1 MPDPDE
7 EISLRDT
14 IKQSI
19 KEVTGE
25 EYAPPPPEGSD
36 IPDEIVDEF
45 REREGIRDE
54 ETAENPDSEAPK
66 ADTNVP
72 DGDKPADKPDPA
84 TELLSKASPE
94 IKALFEEQAP
104 IAKLGREISEV
115 FAPFAEIVKASGMS
129 EAKIVEGW
137 IGLYNMARQDPTG
150 YATHML
156 KSLQGYDKAAVA
168 QALGIEAAKPTEA
181 PAEQKPDDDDDIFA
195 DPEVKAL
202 KKELA
207 ELKAARTAPQQPQQ
221 PQATPE
227 QIAQRAIWEDR
238 IQQFANEKDASGQP
252 VNKHFNALQREMATL
267 ATAWRQEGR
276 TFTVRELYEGA
287 IPMNPNISALVQ
299 ASRKEAA
306 EAADRQRKQA
316 AIEKAKRASSS
327 VRSDDEATV
336 RPTKFDDLDQRS
348 QIVAIAKG
356 LKVVA

>member
-1 MPDPDE
+1 MPDEE

-25 EYAPPPPEGSD
+25 EYAPPPPPGND
-36 IPDEIVDEF
+36 IPDEIIDEF
-45 REREGIRDE
+45 REREGIKDE
-54 ETAENPDSEAPK
+54 EVTAQKPDTEVAKP
-66 ADTNVP
+66 DTNVP
-72 DGDKPADKPDPA
+72 EADKPPVDPSEAVLA
-84 TELLSKASPE
+84 TASPE
-94 IKALFEEQAP
+94 VKALFEAQAP
-104 IAKLGREISEV
+104 VAKLGKEISEV
-115 FAPFAEIVKASGMS
+115 FAPFAEIVKASGMT

-168 QALGIEAAKPTEA
+168 AALGIEAPKPAEA
-181 PAEQKPDDDDDIFA
+181 PKADADDDDDVFA

-207 ELKAARTAPQQPQQ
+207 ELKAARAAPAPQPQQQ

-227 QIAQRAIWEDR
+227 QIAQRAVWEDR
-238 IQQFANEKDASGQP
+238 IQQFANEKDAAGNP
-252 VNKHFNALQREMATL
+252 VNVHFQALQREMATL

-299 ASRKEAA
+299 NARKEAA

-316 AIEKAKRASSS
+316 AIDKAKRAATS
-327 VRSDDEATV
+327 VRTDDEATV

-348 QIVAIAKG
+348 QIAAIAKG
-356 LKVVA
+356 LKVIA